1 MKKSS
6 KAGSLSKKIFGRIFL
21 STALA
26 ALVAVSACS
35 CTVDEALTVADSL
48 AKIYYAEQL
57 GAEPPAITE
66 AAEATTST
74 EADPAPT
81 ETAATEATE
90 PEQTAYITTFAMPF
104 ADAAHGGIDYRVTQ
118 EFSSTHGGIDIGV
131 YWGNPILAATD
142 GTVVY
147 AYDDGDLP
155 DSDLRWTYGTFVV
168 VQSPDGIYRTYYA
181 HMSRRAVGV
190 GDTVKQGDTVGYS
203 GNTGRVSSTST
214 GKYAGTHL
222 HFEVRVLTGGTY
234 VKRDPKLYLPW
245 WN

>member
-1 MKKSS
+1 MKKTV
-6 KAGSLSKKIFGRIFL
+6 KAGILPKKIFSRFFL
-21 STALA
+21 GLTLA
-26 ALVAVSACS
+26 AIVASVACS

-57 GAEPPAITE
+57 GVPAPEKVGSESTA
-66 AAEATTST
+66 AAETA
-74 EADPAPT
+74 APT
-81 ETAATEATE
+81 ETTAVATEIEA
-90 PEQTAYITTFAMPF
+90 PAYITTFAMPF
-104 ADAAHGGIDYRVTQ
+104 ADAAHGGTDYRVTQ
-118 EFSSTHGGIDIGV
+118 DFSSTHGGLDIGV

-155 DSDLRWTYGTFVV
+155 ESDLRWTYGTFVV

-190 GDTVKQGDTVGYS
+190 GDTVKQGDVVGYS
-203 GNTGRVSSTST
+203 GNTGRVSSSST

>member
-1 MKKSS
+1 MKKSVKS
-6 KAGSLSKKIFGRIFL
+6 GILPKKIFSRFFL
-21 STALA
+21 GLTLA
-26 ALVAVSACS
+26 AIVASVACS

-57 GAEPPAITE
+57 GVPAPEKVESESTA
-66 AAEATTST
+66 AAETA
-74 EADPAPT
+74 APT
-81 ETAATEATE
+81 ETTAVATEIE
-90 PEQTAYITTFAMPF
+90 SPAYITTFAMPF
-104 ADAAHGGIDYRVTQ
+104 ADAEHGGIDYRVTQ

-155 DSDLRWTYGTFVV
+155 ESDLRWTYGTFVV

-190 GDTVKQGDTVGYS
+190 GDTVKQGDVVGYS
-203 GNTGRVSSTST
+203 GNTGRVSSSST

>member
-6 KAGSLSKKIFGRIFL
+6 KAGSLSKKFFGRIFL
-21 STALA
+21 SVALA
-26 ALVAVSACS
+26 ALVAIAACS

-57 GAEPPAITE
+57 GAEPPEGTEATEPAATE
-66 AAEATTST
+66 AA
-74 EADPAPT
+74 PAPT
-81 ETAATEATE
+81 ETAAADPIE
-90 PEQTAYITTFAMPF
+90 PEPPAYITTFAMPF
-104 ADAAHGGIDYRVTQ
+104 SDAAHGGIDYRVTQ
-118 EFSSTHGGIDIGV
+118 EFSSSHGGIDIAV

-147 AYDDGDLP
+147 AYDDGDLGEN
-155 DSDLRWTYGTFVV
+155 DLRWTYGTFVV

-190 GDTVKQGDTVGYS
+190 GDTVKQGDVVGYS
-203 GNTGRVSSTST
+203 GNTGRVSSSST

-222 HFEVRVLTGGTY
+222 HFEVRELTGGSY
-234 VKRDPKLYLPW
+234 VKKDPKLYLPW

>member
-1 MKKSS
+1 MKKSI
-6 KAGSLSKKIFGRIFL
+6 KAGTLPKKIFSRFFL
-21 STALA
+21 SVALA
-26 ALVAVSACS
+26 AIVLSAACS

-57 GAEPPAITE
+57 GVPAPTASE
-66 AAEATTST
+66 SAAEIAETTS
-74 EADPAPT
+74 PAPT
-81 ETAATEATE
+81 ETTATEATE
-90 PEQTAYITTFAMPF
+90 IEAPAYITTFAMPF
-104 ADAAHGGIDYRVTQ
+104 ADSAHGGTDYRVTQ
-118 EFSSTHGGIDIGV
+118 DFSSSHGGIDIAV

-155 DSDLRWTYGTFVV
+155 ESDLRWTYGTFVV
-168 VQSPDGIYRTYYA
+168 LQSPDGIYRTYYA

-190 GDTVKQGDTVGYS
+190 GDTVKQGDVVGYS
-203 GNTGRVSSTST
+203 GNTGRVSSSST

-234 VKRDPKLYLPW
+234 VKKDPKIFLPW